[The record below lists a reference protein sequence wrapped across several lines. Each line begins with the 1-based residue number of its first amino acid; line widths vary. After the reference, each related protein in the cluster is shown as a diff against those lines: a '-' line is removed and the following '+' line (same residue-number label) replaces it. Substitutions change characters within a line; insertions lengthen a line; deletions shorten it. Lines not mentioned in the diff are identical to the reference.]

1 VDFKLVLAL
10 VLPIVAIQIAL
21 IVLAL
26 RDLMRPDRRVI
37 GGNKL
42 VWGIVI
48 VALELVGPVVY
59 FLAGRETE

>member
-26 RDLMRPDRRVI
+26 RDLLRPERRVI

-48 VALELVGPVVY
+48 VALELIGPVIY

>member
-10 VLPIVAIQIAL
+10 VVPLVAIQIAL

-26 RDLMRPDRRVI
+26 RDLLRPERRVI

-48 VALELVGPVVY
+48 VALELIGPVIY

>member
-1 VDFKLVLAL
+1 VDFALVLAL
-10 VLPIVAIQIAL
+10 VLPIVAIQVVL

-26 RDLMRPDRRVI
+26 RDLVRPERRVV
-37 GGNKL
+37 GGNKV

-48 VALELVGPVVY
+48 VALELLGPVLY